1 MRRKEEASQQ
11 QQLSAAKRAYKASA
25 AEGNR
30 QEEARWAN
38 VVGDILKN
46 RGEYVEALR
55 WLRMDYDVSVRYLPD
70 KQLLATCQSLGEVYL
85 RLHEY
90 NNALIYQ
97 KKHLELAKDENDLI
111 EQQRASTQLGRAYH
125 EMFLKSDDDHCAVRN
140 AKKYFKL
147 AMKLAQAIKE
157 NPPCARDSY
166 LKEYIDAHNN
176 LGMLEIDLD
185 NLDEAEKIL
194 RRGLEICDEEEV
206 IEDDDT
212 RSRLHHNLGNVYL
225 ELRKWENA
233 KEHIRKDILICK
245 RIGHCQG
252 EAKGYVN
259 LGELY
264 YRIQKYNEAISAYQK
279 ALELANSLE
288 DERSLAN
295 QIKQNAETV
304 KEAMKV
310 MSELKKEE
318 QNLKKLER
326 NTQMARGTENERKC
340 LLKQYASVDCL
351 VEKSRMISLWIKV
364 REFAKKKK
372 RLARE
377 LCDKE
382 KLGDS
387 FLVVGESYQKL
398 RKFSK
403 ALKWFQK
410 GWETYRVIGNL
421 EGQALAKINIGDV
434 LDSSGDWA
442 GALDAFQKGHRQ
454 IEFCPKIYLILAEN
468 VVLLDR
474 IAVDGNLS
482 SLQLSALENIH
493 YSHMIRFDDAEEAR
507 RTRLLIDKLKQ
518 SKNGELEP
526 EECLRDLCSE
536 TETELDNQSTD
547 DRSDGSFSLKEYKLN
562 PLRVKSSDLD
572 DEMNDNVPLIS
583 LLQSNKNTA
592 KRTTVCGIA
601 PNATSKSCES
611 HTRSIS
617 RSTGSCT
624 VNRKRVRVILSDDE
638 GEKEDCCSERMV
650 RKCPVEGIATS
661 DELTRKYASSQVN
674 EDQDFSPV
682 TSRCTVVASARANL
696 ENSIWS
702 YKPTS
707 SKLGLQNAK
716 DFRDTGTCEAD
727 GNSNTHGNDNSVY
740 IGGDV
745 DYLAVRLKH
754 IIFKIDQEFVHM
766 DLDLCRVGG
775 KLDLEQ
781 IKVELACLYYL
792 QLPREKRSRGLVP
805 VIQHMKYG
813 GRVIESIETLFSLR
827 DAPGE
832 SWVEVSIGVMVAKHV
847 MKLYID
853 CCEKLSEPPNLD
865 VVWKLYKLEVSE
877 DEIVVSDCQLRDV
890 SVAPLLNALQLHKT
904 LAVLDLSHNLLG
916 NETIAKLKQVF
927 ISSGQNYGGLVLNL
941 HNNELGPA
949 ALFQICECPVLYARL
964 EVLNISGN
972 SLEDKCASYLSTIL
986 RTCKGETSRLVDH
999 FVIPMFSISQHLCCF
1014 VKAFYLKGN
1023 HGEIQI
1029 LNIENCSITSR
1040 TIQVVADSLDSGS
1053 VLTHL
1058 CIGRNNPVS
1067 GNALINLLLKLTSLH
1082 RFQELN
1088 LNGIKLSKPVVNS
1101 LCQLANNCCLSGLL
1115 LGNTNIGTE
1124 GAIQLIKPLSK
1135 DTQELVRLDLS
1146 FCGLTSDYI
1155 VRLRDEASLIS
1166 GILELDL
1173 GGNPIM
1179 TEGCSQLASL
1189 LSNPQCCLRVLVVC
1203 KCEFGLVGVIHILQ
1217 ALSKNHSLEE
1227 LNLAENVG
1235 PNEIQA
1241 LTDSLGSVGDS
1252 SNSSQ
1257 KGINRPDS
1265 SASPQ
1270 EMCAINTDENQL
1282 EVADSEDNLVEVE
1295 AALDSQICTSQKRV
1309 VLSECQSMQQ
1319 LSASVKAAGNV
1330 KRLDLSGNGFSQ
1342 EVIDMLF
1349 SAWRSGSR
1357 AVVAQRHVDET
1368 TVHFSVEGNKCCG
1381 VKPCCRKI

>member
-11 QQLSAAKRAYKASA
+11 QQLSEAKKACKAAA

-70 KQLLATCQSLGEVYL
+70 KQLLATCQSLGEVYF

-90 NNALIYQ
+90 NDALIYQ
-97 KKHLELAKDENDLI
+97 KKHLELAKDEKDLI
-111 EQQRASTQLGRAYH
+111 EQQRASTQLGRTYN
-125 EMFLKSDDDHCAVRN
+125 ELFLKSDDDHCAVRN

-147 AMKLAQAIKE
+147 AMKLAQTVKE
-157 NPPCARDSY
+157 NPPCSRDSF

-225 ELRKWENA
+225 ELRKWDNA

-264 YRIQKYNEAISAYQK
+264 YRTQKYNEAISAYQK

-288 DERSLAN
+288 DERALAN
-295 QIKQNAETV
+295 QIKQNTETV
-304 KEAMKV
+304 KEAKEV

-326 NTQMARGTENERKC
+326 NTQMAEGTENERKC
-340 LLKQYASVDCL
+340 LLKQYSSVDCL

-364 REFAKKKK
+364 HEFAKKKK
-372 RLARE
+372 RLSRE

-382 KLGDS
+382 KLADS
-387 FLVVGESYQKL
+387 FLVIGESYQKL

-410 GWETYRVIGNL
+410 GWETYREIGNL

-442 GALDAFQKGHRQ
+442 GALDAFQKGHR
-454 IEFCPKIYLILAEN
+454 
-468 VVLLDR
+468 

-507 RTRLLIDKLKQ
+507 RTKLLIDKLKQ
-518 SKNGELEP
+518 SKNEELEP
-526 EECLRDLCSE
+526 EEFVRDWCSE
-536 TETELDNQSTD
+536 TETELDNLSTD
-547 DRSDGSFSLKEYKLN
+547 DESDGSLSLKKNKLN

-572 DEMNDNVPLIS
+572 DDVNENVTLQS
-583 LLQSNKNTA
+583 LFQSNKNTA
-592 KRTTVCGIA
+592 EQTTVRGISS
-601 PNATSKSCES
+601 NATSKSCES

-617 RSTGSCT
+617 RSSGSCT

-638 GEKEDCCSERMV
+638 GEKEDCSSERMV

-661 DELTRKYASSQVN
+661 DESTRKCASSSVN
-674 EDQDFSPV
+674 EDKDVSPV
-682 TSRCTVVASARANL
+682 TSRCTVVASACANL
-696 ENSIWS
+696 ENNICS
-702 YKPTS
+702 YKSMS
-707 SKLGLQNAK
+707 SKLGLQNVK
-716 DFRDTGTCEAD
+716 VFRDKGTCEAV

-740 IGGDV
+740 LGSFNRFQNNISSTDLETCCEQPCQHTV
-745 DYLAVRLKH
+745 
-754 IIFKIDQEFVHM
+754 FKIDQEFVHM
-766 DLDLCRVGG
+766 DLDLCRTGG

-792 QLPREKRSRGLVP
+792 QLSKEKRSKGLVP
-805 VIQHMKYG
+805 VIQHMKCG
-813 GRVIESIETLFSLR
+813 GRVIESMETLFSIS

-832 SWVEVSIGVMVAKHV
+832 SWVEVSVGVMVAKHV

-865 VVWKLYKLEVSE
+865 VVRKLYKLEVSE
-877 DEIVVSDCQLRDV
+877 DEIVVSDCQLRDA
-890 SVAPLLNALQLHKT
+890 SVAPLLHALQLHKT

-916 NETIAKLKQVF
+916 NDTIEKLKQVF

-941 HNNELGPA
+941 HSNQLGPA
-949 ALFQICECPVLYARL
+949 ALFQICECPALYARL

-972 SLEDKCASYLSTIL
+972 CLTDKCASYLSTIL
-986 RTCKGETSRLVDH
+986 RNCKAL
-999 FVIPMFSISQHLCCF
+999 
-1014 VKAFYLKGN
+1014 YY
-1023 HGEIQI
+1023 

-1058 CIGRNNPVS
+1058 CIGRNHPVS
-1067 GNALINLLLKLTSLH
+1067 GNALMNLLIKLTSLQ

-1101 LCQLANNCCLSGLL
+1101 LCQLANNCCLSGLM
-1115 LGNTNIGTE
+1115 LGNTNIGMEAAT
-1124 GAIQLIKPLSK
+1124 QLIKPLSK

-1155 VRLRDEASLIS
+1155 IRLRNEESLIS
-1166 GILELDL
+1166 GIIELDL
-1173 GGNPIM
+1173 SGNPIM
-1179 TEGCSQLASL
+1179 KEGCSQLASL
-1189 LSNPQCCLRVLVVC
+1189 LVNPQCCLRVLIVS
-1203 KCEFGLVGVIHILQ
+1203 KCEFGLVGIIHMLQ

-1235 PNEIQA
+1235 QYEIQA
-1241 LTDSLGSVGDS
+1241 LTDSAL
-1252 SNSSQ
+1252 
-1257 KGINRPDS
+1257 
-1265 SASPQ
+1265 
-1270 EMCAINTDENQL
+1270 NTDVNEF
-1282 EVADSEDNLVEVE
+1282 EVADSEDDLVEAAEV
-1295 AALDSQICTSQKRV
+1295 ALDSQIRTSQRRV
-1309 VLSECQSMQQ
+1309 VLSECSTVQK
-1319 LSASVKAAGNV
+1319 LSDSVKAAGNI
-1330 KRLDLSGNGFSQ
+1330 KRLDLSGNGFSR
-1342 EVIDMLF
+1342 EVVDVLF

-1357 AVVAQRHVDET
+1357 AVVAQRHDDEN
-1368 TVHFSVEGNKCCG
+1368 TVHFSVEGNKCCD
-1381 VKPCCRKI
+1381 VKSCCRNI